1 MSPDSR
7 SRADSP
13 ASRLRAWAAGWRG
26 HWPVLLVFVAF
37 AVAAIV
43 VPTLAPV
50 ATTDDWGYA
59 RSAQILVQEQ
69 RLVVFPV
76 VAATAVFQVVWGAL
90 FGWLFGPA
98 LGVFRLSTVVMV
110 ALGAVA
116 LYGLCRE
123 LGIDRHRS
131 ALGTAA
137 YLFNPLLFVLAFTF
151 MTDPHFV
158 SLLVIATWAYARG
171 LRPDA
176 VSPIWVIAGSAAA
189 GLALLTRQQGVLI
202 PIAVVVY
209 LLIARRLQFD
219 RRGVMLFLQVVAL
232 PLVIFA
238 GYFLWLRFGNDV
250 PDVQTDFLR
259 ELIDEG
265 WAGTWWLAR
274 RLTVVELVYLGFFTL
289 PIVVAALAAG
299 RGLLRHISRRGW
311 LLFQVWYT
319 VLLIGV
325 TALWQRG
332 MKMPYIG
339 QFLGTSG
346 PGAPDVLGSRPRLL
360 TADMVTIITIVCV
373 VASIF
378 LALIAV
384 RAIGVA
390 VSPERATAGLVLA
403 IALWQVA
410 GIFPPSYHYIGW
422 TAGSLD
428 RYLLPLI
435 PLAICLT
442 LWALRDRPLFAPA
455 GWVIVALFAIFA
467 TAGTR
472 DYLVYMK
479 SVWGMAYDAIE
490 AGVPLDQL
498 DAGAA
503 WDGYWLY
510 EYSLANLDRGR
521 TRRGGPWWVYF
532 YGRATDSSYVIAS
545 ERQRGYFAVWQRE
558 YSTWLNP
565 EPAYL
570 YLQRRPLRPWPPTGW
585 GSILDA
591 ESMPVRPAAPELQG
605 AESGHATPIGIPS
618 INRYPPFRG
627 TPTDPRRSEDTP
639 R

>member
-1 MSPDSR
+1 MTSSSDVPRWR
-7 SRADSP
+7 SW
-13 ASRLRAWAAGWRG
+13 LTGWRG

-37 AVAAIV
+37 AAAAVV

-59 RSAQILVQEQ
+59 RSAQLLVQEQ

-90 FGWLFGPA
+90 FGWLFGPL

-110 ALGAVA
+110 AIGAVA

-123 LGIDRHRS
+123 LGIDRQRS

-158 SLLVIATWAYARG
+158 SLLLIAAWGYARG

-176 VSPIWVIAGSAAA
+176 AAPWWVIAGSGAA

-202 PIAVVVY
+202 PLAVVVY
-209 LLIARRLQFD
+209 LLVARRLRFNLPST
-219 RRGVMLFLQVVAL
+219 RLFLQVVAL
-232 PLVIFA
+232 PLAIFA
-238 GYFLWLRFGNDV
+238 GYALWLRFGNDV
-250 PDVQTDFLR
+250 PDVQAAFLR
-259 ELIDEG
+259 ELVDEG
-265 WAGTWWLAR
+265 WAGTWWLIE
-274 RLTVVELVYLGFFTL
+274 RLTVVEVVYLGFFTL
-289 PIVVAALAAG
+289 PIVVAALVAG
-299 RGLLRHISRRGW
+299 RGWRDRIPERGW
-311 LLFQVWYT
+311 PLFLVWTAVLT
-319 VLLIGV
+319 VGV
-325 TALWQRG
+325 TGLWVRG
-332 MKMPYIG
+332 MRMPYIG
-339 QFLGTSG
+339 QFLGAGG
-346 PGAPDVLGSRPRLL
+346 PGPPDVLGSRPRLL
-360 TADMVTIITIVCV
+360 TADTRGVITIVCV
-373 VASIF
+373 AAS
-378 LALIAV
+378 LALAVIAA
-384 RAIGVA
+384 RAIGA
-390 VSPERATAGLVLA
+390 RASPERATAGLVLS
-403 IALWQVA
+403 IALWQVI

-442 LWALRDRPLFAPA
+442 LWALRERPLFAPA
-455 GWVIVALFAIFA
+455 GWIVVALFAIFA

-479 SVWGMAYDAIE
+479 SVWGIAYEAVA

-503 WDGYWLY
+503 WDGYFLY

-521 TRRGGPWWVYF
+521 TRGGPWWVYF
-532 YGRATDSSYVIAS
+532 YGRATDSTYVIS
-545 ERQRGYFAVWQRE
+545 STRQRGFFPVWKRE
-558 YSTWLNP
+558 YATWLNP
-565 EPAYL
+565 EPTFL
-570 YLQRRPLRPWPPTGW
+570 YLQRRPFRPWPPTGT
-585 GSILDA
+585 GTILDTV
-591 ESMPVRPAAPELQG
+591 PVRPAAPGL
-605 AESGHATPIGIPS
+605 
-618 INRYPPFRG
+618 
-627 TPTDPRRSEDTP
+627 DRSE
-639 R
+639 